1 MSPTPA
7 PAEPGQ
13 ATDASFASS
22 GHQFST
28 GPVKRD
34 PEAGSGSVEYSRT
47 AAQAKYGP
55 LEYALVHTGKVGAG
69 RKEEDGKTVFNV
81 EMEFTQGHRI
91 QGDFKA
97 GRLAADGS
105 LTQATGERGRY
116 EVRLRGE
123 ATADAAARVNPF
135 DPGTIPVGGSVK
147 LDGQVFAET
156 SMEAAFRGFA
166 TSSERTDAAGMSYA
180 VQRLDADRVRVA
192 VGPTQAVER
201 LEAVGLKTDIAQ
213 AMLGRQDA
221 LGQATMRTATFDLR
235 EPQAQAA
242 YRDFLASGRLAANA
256 PGVGGVQ
263 KVESLTM
270 SSETRAQLGLGP
282 FKADLGG
289 QRNTGEHVRTTY
301 ADGSYSVVGKVQ
313 YAGNV
318 PMTLTRQ
325 FDPAGKERVDER
337 SYQFTFDKVD
347 HNQAQLLNAALTGKD
362 TASAETPIAAGQN
375 ATLRFSEQQ
384 MDALRQQYQR
394 AAQASPMTAHEA
406 AEYAKQSPQD
416 FAIGLARNL
425 GNSQYGLSERL
436 FRVASSAGG
445 TPGGE
450 LVRIDAQ
457 VDRADQPSPSAPARS
472 APSTGTAPDAH
483 ATADPQQQ
491 AMQEAIARKL
501 TPYDANVAGSLLLA
515 ARRDGLTQ
523 VDHVLR
529 NDNGRVFAVQGD
541 PLSADKRVAYVDA
554 AQAATIPAAE
564 SARQLAA
571 LPPTPSQAPLQEAQ
585 EPQRRALS

>member
-1 MSPTPA
+1 MSSTPA
-7 PAEPGQ
+7 TPEPGQ
-13 ATDASFASS
+13 ATEASFASS
-22 GHQFST
+22 GNQFST
-28 GPVKRD
+28 GAFKRD
-34 PEAGSGSVEYSRT
+34 PEAGSASVEYSRT
-47 AAQAKYGP
+47 AAQARYGP
-55 LEYALVHTGKVGAG
+55 LEYAAVHTGKVGAG
-69 RKEEDGKTVFNV
+69 RKQENGDTVFNV

-116 EVRLRGE
+116 EVRLRGD

-135 DPGTIPVGGSVK
+135 DPTTIPEGGRVK
-147 LDGQVFAET
+147 LDGQVFAKT

-180 VQRLDADRVRVA
+180 VERLDADRVRVA
-192 VGPTQAVER
+192 VGPTQAMER

-221 LGQATMRTATFDLR
+221 LGQATMNTATFDLR
-235 EPQAQAA
+235 DPQAQAA
-242 YRDFLASGRLAANA
+242 YRAFLASGKLAADA
-256 PGVGGVQ
+256 PGVTEVQ

-282 FKADLGG
+282 FKAELGG
-289 QRNTGEHVRTTY
+289 QRNSGENVRTTY
-301 ADGSYSVVGKVQ
+301 ADGSSSVVGKVQ

-337 SYQFTFDKVD
+337 SYQFSFDKID

-362 TASAETPIAAGQN
+362 TDPANPPIRAGEN

-457 VDRADQPSPSAPARS
+457 VDRAGQPSPSAPTRA
-472 APSTGTAPDAH
+472 APSTG
-483 ATADPQQQ
+483 ATPAARAAVDPQQE
-491 AMQEAIARKL
+491 AMQQAIARKL
-501 TPYDANVAGSLLLA
+501 TPYDANVAGNLLLA

-541 PLSADKRVAYVDA
+541 PMSADKRVAYVDA
-554 AQAATIPAAE
+554 TQAATIPAAE

-571 LPPTPSQAPLQEAQ
+571 LPPTPSQPPVQEAQ

>member
-1 MSPTPA
+1 MSPTPTT
-7 PAEPGQ
+7 PEPGQ

-22 GHQFST
+22 GNQFSA
-28 GPVKRD
+28 GPYKRD
-34 PEAGSGSVEYSRT
+34 PEAGSASFEYSST
-47 AAQAKYGP
+47 AMEAKRGP

-69 RKEEDGKTVFNV
+69 SKRDGGDAVFNV

-91 QGDFKA
+91 GGAFKA

-105 LTQATGERGRY
+105 LTQVAGERGRY
-116 EVRLRGE
+116 EVKLPGE

-135 DPGTIPVGGSVK
+135 DPTTIPEGGRVR
-147 LDGQVFAET
+147 LDGQVFAKT

-180 VQRLDADRVRVA
+180 VERLDADRVRVA

-201 LEAVGLKTDIAQ
+201 LEALGLKTDIAQ
-213 AMLGRQDA
+213 AMVGRQDA

-256 PGVGGVQ
+256 PGVGDVQ

-282 FKADLGG
+282 LKAELGG
-289 QRNTGEHVRTTY
+289 QRNTGENVRTTY
-301 ADGSYSVVGKVQ
+301 ADGSSSVVGKVQ

-325 FDPAGKERVDER
+325 FDAAGNERLDAR
-337 SYQFTFDKVD
+337 TYQFKFDQVD
-347 HNQAQLLNAALTGKD
+347 KNQAQLLNSVVAGKAGAD
-362 TASAETPIAAGQN
+362 APIKAGQDV
-375 ATLRFSEQQ
+375 TLGFSERQ

-394 AAQASPMTAHEA
+394 AAQSSPMTAHEA
-406 AEYAKQSPQD
+406 ADYAKQSPQD
-416 FAIGLARNL
+416 FAIGLARHI
-425 GNSQYGLSERL
+425 GSSKQGLSEQL
-436 FRVASSAGG
+436 FRVADRADGR
-445 TPGGE
+445 PGGD
-450 LVRIDAQ
+450 LSRIDAKVYTPELQ
-457 VDRADQPSPSAPARS
+457 HLPAPTRS
-472 APSTGTAPDAH
+472 TPTTGTAPDAR
-483 ATADPQQQ
+483 AAADPQHQ
-491 AMQEAIARKL
+491 AMQQAIERKL
-501 TPYDANVAGSLLLA
+501 TPYDANVASNLLLA

-541 PLSADKRVAYVDA
+541 PTAGDKRVAYVDA

-571 LPPTPSQAPLQEAQ
+571 LPPLPNQAPVQDAQ

>member
-1 MSPTPA
+1 MSSPH
-7 PAEPGQ
+7 PGQ
-13 ATDASFASS
+13 ATEASFASS
-22 GHQFST
+22 GNQFSN
-28 GPVKRD
+28 GPIKWD
-34 PEAGSGSVEYSRT
+34 PAADSASVESSRNVVE
-47 AAQAKYGP
+47 ARRGP
-55 LEYALVHTGKVGAG
+55 LEYAVVQTGKVGAG
-69 RKEEDGKTVFNV
+69 SKQDNGNTVFNV
-81 EMEFTQGHRI
+81 EMEFTQGQRI
-91 QGDFKA
+91 GGSFKA

-105 LTQATGERGRY
+105 LSQVAGERGRY
-116 EVRLRGE
+116 EVSLPGQANAE
-123 ATADAAARVNPF
+123 AAAQVNPF
-135 DPGTIPVGGSVK
+135 NPLTIPEGGSVK
-147 LDGQVFAET
+147 LDGQVFAKT

-166 TSSERTDAAGMSYA
+166 TSSERTDAAGISYA
-180 VQRLDADRVRVA
+180 VQRVDADHVRVA

-201 LEAVGLKTDIAQ
+201 LEAVGLKTDVAQ

-242 YRDFLASGRLAANA
+242 YRDFLASGKLATNA
-256 PGVGGVQ
+256 PGVGDVQ

-270 SSETRAQLGLGP
+270 SSQTRAQLGLGP
-282 FKADLGG
+282 FKAELGG
-289 QRNTGEHVRTTY
+289 QRNTGENVRTTY
-301 ADGSYSVVGKVQ
+301 ADGSSSVVGKLQ

-362 TASAETPIAAGQN
+362 TDTANPPIRVGQN

-436 FRVASSAGG
+436 FRVSSSAGG
-445 TPGGE
+445 TPGGD

-457 VDRADQPSPSAPARS
+457 VDRPDPPSPSAPTRA
-472 APSTGTAPDAH
+472 A
-483 ATADPQQQ
+483 ADPQQQ
-491 AMQEAIARKL
+491 AMQQAIERKL
-501 TPYDANVAGSLLLA
+501 TPYDANVASGLLLA

-541 PLSADKRVAYVDA
+541 PMSADKRVAYVDA

-571 LPPTPSQAPLQEAQ
+571 LPPVPTQAPVQDTQ